1 MNRPRSQRLWP
12 LAVPLLCLASMLA
25 IVPAICAQLVR
36 TPTPASTI
44 PHTYFGMHIHGMVT
58 PRPGNTRPAGWPT
71 VPFGSWRLLAAYVD
85 WPQLEPARGQWN
97 FAALD
102 RYLQLAEQHHVEV
115 LLPLVLSPAWASSRP
130 NEKSSY
136 SPGNAAPP
144 ANLDDWQTYVRT
156 VATRYKGRI
165 SDYEI
170 WNEPSVRTFFS
181 GTPDEMV
188 ALTREASRILKEVDP
203 RNVVVS
209 PSAAEGGTSW
219 LDQFLAAGG
228 GKYVDVIGYHFYVRH
243 DPEAMVPVIEQ
254 VRRIMEK
261 HGVGNLPLWNTE
273 TGWRI
278 ANHRSEVKPYES
290 GSPVLADDEAS
301 AYVARAYV
309 VAWASGISR
318 FYWYAWDN
326 GVMGL
331 TEADGATVKPP
342 AKAYGEIENWL
353 VGARMKLCDRYSG
366 LWNCRLERDG
376 GYTGNII
383 WMSGTSK
390 PFELLPA
397 WNMSQERDLEGR
409 TRNIAGAKTV
419 QIGPEPILIENRAP

>member
-228 GKYVDVIGYHFYVRH
+228 GKYVNVIGYHFYVRH
-243 DPEAMVPVIEQ
+243 DPEAMVPAHWAKVKEYASG
-254 VRRIMEK
+254 K
-261 HGVGNLPLWNTE
+261 GLHLE
-273 TGWRI
+273 TGTGAVLPKSPADFDASV
-278 ANHRSEVKPYES
+278 ANLRT
-290 GSPVLADDEAS
+290 
-301 AYVARAYV
+301 
-309 VAWASGISR
+309 GIQR
-318 FYWYAWDN
+318 
-326 GVMGL
+326 
-331 TEADGATVKPP
+331 
-342 AKAYGEIENWL
+342 AKASRSS
-353 VGARMKLCDRYSG
+353 VGSARWRFA
-366 LWNCRLERDG
+366 R
-376 GYTGNII
+376 
-383 WMSGTSK
+383 TS
-390 PFELLPA
+390 A
-397 WNMSQERDLEGR
+397 GR
-409 TRNIAGAKTV
+409 CARSPAGASRPPCCSRSP
-419 QIGPEPILIENRAP
+419 GW